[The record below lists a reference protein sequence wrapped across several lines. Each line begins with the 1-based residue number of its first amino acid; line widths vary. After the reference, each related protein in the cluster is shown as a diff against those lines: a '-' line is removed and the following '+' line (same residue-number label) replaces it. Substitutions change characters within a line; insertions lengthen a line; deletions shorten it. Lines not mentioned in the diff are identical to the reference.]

1 MAASDILGLF
11 TTPQQYEQQRQ
22 AAMEAQALQQARL
35 SPMEQGQFGI
45 ALGAQQLGRAIGGA
59 LGGVDP
65 QLQKITQRQQLLG
78 MIDPNNPD
86 SYAQAIQTALQAGD
100 QEAAFLLRNEMMRV
114 QEQASIAE
122 NRRLEREGRL
132 IEHGLGVQKRGM
144 ESMALSIANGIDP
157 ETGDPT
163 KPLFDPITRTF
174 NQDVADQ
181 LISRFPTVGANIVK
195 TSLES
200 VQGIVSLQEKQA
212 AKKQEEQ
219 AQEKSKLLFKE
230 DGTIDQNVY
239 DDLLALGQ
247 VGQTAIDRVLKGRES
262 IKSMQAQ
269 QLALGLRNP
278 DGTRN
283 ITIENQLARTPEG
296 RAVLKQL
303 MPETKVF
310 KRGDIITE
318 INPITG
324 KYEIVTPEGLKEVP
338 VGENPI
344 IALIDNNS
352 IDKTVEPFAKEIAA
366 QWNNLDGK
374 GRTDSLES
382 LTKLNNTALDR
393 NQRKAEASVGGSNK
407 VQSSTTTPDGTTIL
421 VMKDGTTEVV
431 SAQGVKL
438 QGQARADAIKKSLEY
453 GAKIQG
459 MRSQERGLGDFTAKQ
474 VNQAFA
480 QIGKIKT
487 NIRNIDQAIDA
498 IDKGANTGVIA
509 SRFPNLTAAS
519 IQLANIRN
527 TLGLDVI
534 NSVTFGALS
543 EGELNLALETA
554 LPTDLSPK
562 DLKVYLEKKKTAQ
575 TKLADYLSKQVTYL
589 SKPGNTLAGWLEKVD
604 NEAGSAPS
612 ELPAGVTVKRK
623 N

>member
-11 TTPQQYEQQRQ
+11 TTPQQYERQRQ

-114 QEQASIAE
+114 QEQASVAE

-283 ITIENQLARTPEG
+283 ITIENELARTPEG

-374 GRTDSLES
+374 GRADYLES
-382 LTKLNNTALDR
+382 LTKVNNTALDS

-438 QGQARADAIKKSLEY
+438 QGQAS
-453 GAKIQG
+453 
-459 MRSQERGLGDFTAKQ
+459 
-474 VNQAFA
+474 
-480 QIGKIKT
+480 
-487 NIRNIDQAIDA
+487 
-498 IDKGANTGVIA
+498 
-509 SRFPNLTAAS
+509 SRCN
-519 IQLANIRN
+519 
-527 TLGLDVI
+527 
-534 NSVTFGALS
+534 
-543 EGELNLALETA
+543 
-554 LPTDLSPK
+554 
-562 DLKVYLEKKKTAQ
+562 
-575 TKLADYLSKQVTYL
+575 
-589 SKPGNTLAGWLEKVD
+589 
-604 NEAGSAPS
+604 
-612 ELPAGVTVKRK
+612 
-623 N
+623 

>member
-11 TTPQQYEQQRQ
+11 TTPQQYERQRQ
-22 AAMEAQALQQARL
+22 ADMEAQALQVAKL
-35 SPMEQGQFGI
+35 SPREQGQFGI

-78 MIDPNNPD
+78 MIDPNEPD

-100 QEAAFLLRNEMMRV
+100 QEAAFLLRNEMMRL
-114 QEQASIAE
+114 QEQASVAQARTLEQQNQAFEFGLRKRNLVAE
-122 NRRLEREGRL
+122 
-132 IEHGLGVQKRGM
+132 
-144 ESMALSIANGIDP
+144 
-157 ETGDPT
+157 T
-163 KPLFDPITRTF
+163 
-174 NQDVADQ
+174 
-181 LISRFPTVGANIVK
+181 
-195 TSLES
+195 
-200 VQGIVSLQEKQA
+200 
-212 AKKQEEQ
+212 Q

-239 DDLLALGQ
+239 ADLLTLGQ

-269 QLALGLRNP
+269 QLAQGLRNP

-338 VGENPI
+338 AGENPI
-344 IALIDNNS
+344 NAMIDNNS

-366 QWNNLDGK
+366 QWDNLDGK
-374 GRTDSLES
+374 GRADSLES
-382 LTKLNNTALDR
+382 LTKLNNTALDS

-438 QGQARADAIKKSLEY
+438 QGQARADAIRKSELF

-534 NSVTFGALS
+534 GSVTFGALS

-554 LPTDLSPK
+554 LPTSLSPK

-575 TKLADYLSKQVTYL
+575 TKLAGYLSKQVTYL
-589 SKPGNTLAGWLEKVD
+589 SKPGNTLAGWLEKVE
-604 NEAGSAPS
+604 NEAQP
-612 ELPAGVTVKRK
+612 PADVIVRRRQ
-623 N
+623 NP

>member
-11 TTPQQYEQQRQ
+11 TTPQQYERQRQ
-22 AAMEAQALQQARL
+22 ADMEAQALQQARL

-78 MIDPNNPD
+78 MIDPNEPD

-114 QEQASIAE
+114 QEQASVAQARTLEQQNQAFEFGLKKRNLVAE
-122 NRRLEREGRL
+122 
-132 IEHGLGVQKRGM
+132 
-144 ESMALSIANGIDP
+144 
-157 ETGDPT
+157 T
-163 KPLFDPITRTF
+163 
-174 NQDVADQ
+174 
-181 LISRFPTVGANIVK
+181 
-195 TSLES
+195 
-200 VQGIVSLQEKQA
+200 
-212 AKKQEEQ
+212 Q

-239 DDLLALGQ
+239 ADLLTLGQ

-269 QLALGLRNP
+269 QLAQGLRNP

-283 ITIENQLARTPEG
+283 ITIENELARTPEG
-296 RAVLKQL
+296 RNILKTL
-303 MPETKVF
+303 TPETKVF

-318 INPITG
+318 KNPITG

-366 QWNNLDGK
+366 QWDNLDGK
-374 GRTDSLES
+374 GRADYLER
-382 LTKLNNTALDR
+382 LTKVNNAALDS

-438 QGQARADAIKKSLEY
+438 QGQARADAIKKSLEF

-459 MRSQERGLGDFTAKQ
+459 MRAQERGLGDFTAKQ
-474 VNQAFA
+474 VGQAFA

-527 TLGLDVI
+527 ILGLDVI
-534 NSVTFGALS
+534 GSVTFGALS

-554 LPTDLSPK
+554 LPTTLSPE

-604 NEAGSAPS
+604 NEAPP
-612 ELPAGVTVKRK
+612 PADVTVRRRQ
-623 N
+623 NP

>member
-1 MAASDILGLF
+1 
-11 TTPQQYEQQRQ
+11 
-22 AAMEAQALQQARL
+22 
-35 SPMEQGQFGI
+35 MEQGQFGI

-114 QEQASIAE
+114 QEQASVAE

-132 IEHGLGVQKRGM
+132 IERGLGVQKRGM

-157 ETGDPT
+157 ETGDPR

-212 AKKQEEQ
+212 AKKQEAQ

-239 DDLLALGQ
+239 ADLLTLGQ

-269 QLALGLRNP
+269 QLAQGLRNP

-283 ITIENQLARTPEG
+283 ITIENELARTPEG
-296 RAVLKQL
+296 RAVLKQFI
-303 MPETKVF
+303 PETKVF

-382 LTKLNNTALDR
+382 LTKLNNTALDSK
-393 NQRKAEASVGGSNK
+393 QRKAEAIVGGSNK
-407 VQSSTTTPDGTTIL
+407 VHSSTTTPDGTTIFA
-421 VMKDGTTEVV
+421 MKDGTIEVV

-438 QGQARADAIKKSLEY
+438 QGQAAADAIKKSLEY
-453 GAKIQG
+453 GAEIQG
-459 MRSQERGLGDFTAKQ
+459 MRAQERGLGDFTAKQ

-527 TLGLDVI
+527 ILGLDVI
-534 NSVTFGALS
+534 GSVTFGALS

-554 LPTDLSPK
+554 LPTSLSPK
-562 DLKVYLEKKKTAQ
+562 DLKSLFGKQENCSNKTC
-575 TKLADYLSKQVTYL
+575 
-589 SKPGNTLAGWLEKVD
+589 
-604 NEAGSAPS
+604 
-612 ELPAGVTVKRK
+612 
-623 N
+623 

>member
-11 TTPQQYEQQRQ
+11 TTPQQYERQRQ

-114 QEQASIAE
+114 QEQASVAE

-283 ITIENQLARTPEG
+283 ITIENELARTPEG

-374 GRTDSLES
+374 GRADYLER
-382 LTKLNNTALDR
+382 LTKVNNTALDS

-438 QGQARADAIKKSLEY
+438 QGQARANAIKKSLEY

-534 NSVTFGALS
+534 GSVTFGALS

-554 LPTDLSPK
+554 LPTSLSPK

-575 TKLADYLSKQVTYL
+575 TKLAGYLSKQVTYL